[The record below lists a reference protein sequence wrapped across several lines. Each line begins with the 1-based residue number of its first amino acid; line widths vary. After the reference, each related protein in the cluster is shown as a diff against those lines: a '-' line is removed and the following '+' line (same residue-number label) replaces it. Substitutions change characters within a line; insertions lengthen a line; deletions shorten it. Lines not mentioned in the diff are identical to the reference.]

1 VDEVALGT
9 AAAKRRYAV
18 RFQSEPGSVL
28 ASGDFVI
35 ELGPQPPPRQT
46 LTLSP
51 RVLVTGVVDVDD
63 PVCARRP
70 TGEDCA
76 AREAVVLAERLRLPE
91 EADGS
96 VPGPYL
102 HDVTTYYD
110 PVAGRDG
117 AFVLPL
123 DPGGV
128 YVVTALPLAGA
139 EGGPAGYTLIDLR
152 GEVTLEPL
160 RLVLEDGVVVTLR
173 LDQFDQR
180 TTVIPLD
187 RGSHLA
193 PGKLLQLPGT
203 DDPIDLDEIGACWTP
218 ANEGPQGCKIRRLI
232 PPGYDLVRSQVGVVR
247 FTARRSDAAQCAAHC
262 PTSPITE

>member
-1 VDEVALGT
+1 
-9 AAAKRRYAV
+9 
-18 RFQSEPGSVL
+18 VL